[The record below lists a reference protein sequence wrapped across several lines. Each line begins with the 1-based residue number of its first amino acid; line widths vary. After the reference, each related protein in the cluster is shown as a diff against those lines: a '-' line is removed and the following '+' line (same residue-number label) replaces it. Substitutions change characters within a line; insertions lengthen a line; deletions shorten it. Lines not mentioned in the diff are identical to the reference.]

1 MASKKI
7 LIEVIL
13 DDKNVAGKSD
23 QLAKS
28 VDSVAKAQQKYL
40 DALKPSN
47 VEIEKYRILTTQAN
61 IAAQS
66 QAVAQLNAAAAT
78 GEVRAQSGLNNAI
91 LLETGRLASD
101 ASYGFNGMANNISQL
116 VSLFQ
121 SFARTNGGVV
131 KSLKT
136 LLQSLWGVG
145 GVLIAVQLLISFLP
159 NLERMFKKNA
169 KAIDEE
175 TEALKRSNEQFKEN
189 INLRQKNAKTAKDF
203 INVFTADFKGILK
216 SIEYDSSKT
225 EAKLYEISEAFMK
238 LGIDRSKMLKDENIT
253 QGDRVRI
260 AVKLIEIYNKETL
273 AIEIRQK
280 IQEVAARKQTDNT
293 KLYTSKL
300 IKQLTDTRNA
310 IFNIN
315 KDIDSLMVEAVI
327 VEPFREKVKKVAD
340 LTKIEFEQL
349 FLYLKDKGKDLD
361 FYLTKLLEGWTLKQI
376 EASLVASEALKGA
389 GDAGVKSL
397 AVLVSSDDKFTK
409 NKKDNSKVLQKLND
423 EERKNR
429 NQQLREIAGN
439 LSSAASLFGENTSA
453 NKSMKIASAVI
464 NTYAGANEALA
475 GPVPLNFINA
485 AAVIAAGIAN
495 VKKIKSVKVPNSGGS
510 TSTPSAQTVEA
521 PDFNVVGQSVGS
533 QLAGVVSNQFGGALR
548 AYVVSGDI
556 SSAQELDRKINTTAT
571 IG

>member
-409 NKKDNSKVLQKLND
+409 NKKDSDIFLNVYVFGLQ
-423 EERKNR
+423 
-429 NQQLREIAGN
+429 
-439 LSSAASLFGENTSA
+439 SC
-453 NKSMKIASAVI
+453 
-464 NTYAGANEALA
+464 
-475 GPVPLNFINA
+475 
-485 AAVIAAGIAN
+485 
-495 VKKIKSVKVPNSGGS
+495 SGKF
-510 TSTPSAQTVEA
+510 P
-521 PDFNVVGQSVGS
+521 
-533 QLAGVVSNQFGGALR
+533 R
-548 AYVVSGDI
+548 
-556 SSAQELDRKINTTAT
+556 
-571 IG
+571 